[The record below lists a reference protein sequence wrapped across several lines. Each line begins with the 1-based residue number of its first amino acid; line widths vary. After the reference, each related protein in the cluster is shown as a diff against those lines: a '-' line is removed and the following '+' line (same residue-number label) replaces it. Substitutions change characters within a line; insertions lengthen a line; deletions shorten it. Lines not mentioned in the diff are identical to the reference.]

1 MKSIHEEL
9 KEKEYLLNETQKIAK
24 LGSYTL
30 DITTGIWK
38 SSEILDEIFGIDKN
52 YPRSIESWTNIVHP
66 DHREMMNL
74 YFAEEVIRKKL
85 PFNKEYKII
94 KKEIGSTL
102 WVHGMGKL
110 ELNPDGIPIKMIGT
124 IMDITERKH
133 KEEIITLSES
143 KFRKTFDQSPVGTAM
158 VGLDK
163 KFIHCNMAFCN
174 FTGYEEHEL
183 TEKTISDIT
192 FHEDIEIGMKE
203 MKLIIEG
210 KIDSVTLQ
218 KRYIRKEGK
227 IVWGEIS
234 ISLIYDINKKPL
246 YFLPIIIDINDRK
259 IAENIIK
266 QKTEEIENQN
276 EEYKQLINELQ
287 TAKEK
292 IEISEEKFRNLVET
306 SSDIIWETSAE
317 GLYTYISP
325 QVENILGYKQTE
337 LIGKSP
343 FDFMPKNE
351 TSNIIHTSDEIVKSQ
366 LPFNGFET
374 PALHKD
380 GSYIIFETNGVPVF
394 DNKQIFKGYRGIN
407 RNITKRKQAELLLV
421 QKNEEIESQNEEY
434 KQLNEELN
442 IAKEKAEESD
452 RLKSAFLANM
462 SHEIRTPMNGIIG
475 FSQLLLKKDLS
486 EEKRKLFIE
495 IINTNGYQLLGIIND
510 IIDISKIELG
520 LVTPYLNKVHLDSL
534 LADINSITEPSAN
547 IKSIKLVF
555 NNNNDELKTEIITDD
570 IKLRQI
576 LTNLITNAIKFTKTG
591 TIEYGYKIK
600 SDEIEFY
607 VKDNGC
613 GIPAD
618 KSHLIYERFNQL
630 DNQPS
635 DSRIGTGLGLAITKA
650 FVELLGGK
658 IWFDS
663 EINKGTTFYFTIAYK
678 PTIIYT
684 DLNNTTI
691 EKSYNW
697 KNKTFLIVED
707 DLSNIQLIREVL
719 YSTNVNIIYA
729 SNGQIALDL
738 YNSNPTID
746 LILMDIK
753 LPFINGLEATKEIRK
768 TNSTIPIIAITA
780 YAFSEDKEKAINA
793 GCSDYLAKPIKSIEL
808 KNLIS
813 KFID

>member
-1 MKSIHEEL
+1 
-9 KEKEYLLNETQKIAK
+9 
-24 LGSYTL
+24 
-30 DITTGIWK
+30 
-38 SSEILDEIFGIDKN
+38 
-52 YPRSIESWTNIVHP
+52 
-66 DHREMMNL
+66 
-74 YFAEEVIRKKL
+74 
-85 PFNKEYKII
+85 
-94 KKEIGSTL
+94 
-102 WVHGMGKL
+102 
-110 ELNPDGIPIKMIGT
+110 
-124 IMDITERKH
+124 
-133 KEEIITLSES
+133 
-143 KFRKTFDQSPVGTAM
+143 
-158 VGLDK
+158 
-163 KFIHCNMAFCN
+163 
-174 FTGYEEHEL
+174 
-183 TEKTISDIT
+183 
-192 FHEDIEIGMKE
+192 
-203 MKLIIEG
+203 
-210 KIDSVTLQ
+210 
-218 KRYIRKEGK
+218 
-227 IVWGEIS
+227 
-234 ISLIYDINKKPL
+234 
-246 YFLPIIIDINDRK
+246 
-259 IAENIIK
+259 
-266 QKTEEIENQN
+266 
-276 EEYKQLINELQ
+276 
-287 TAKEK
+287 
-292 IEISEEKFRNLVET
+292 
-306 SSDIIWETSAE
+306 
-317 GLYTYISP
+317 
-325 QVENILGYKQTE
+325 
-337 LIGKSP
+337 
-343 FDFMPKNE
+343 
-351 TSNIIHTSDEIVKSQ
+351 
-366 LPFNGFET
+366 
-374 PALHKD
+374 
-380 GSYIIFETNGVPVF
+380 
-394 DNKQIFKGYRGIN
+394 
-407 RNITKRKQAELLLV
+407 
-421 QKNEEIESQNEEY
+421 
-434 KQLNEELN
+434 
-442 IAKEKAEESD
+442 
-452 RLKSAFLANM
+452 
-462 SHEIRTPMNGIIG
+462 MNGIIG